1 MQLFYNPNIDETTE
15 SFSFDKEESK
25 HIIKVLRKKDTDIL
39 FVTNGL
45 GLLLK
50 TEITLAS
57 DNKCTVKTLAT
68 EQAETSKYH
77 LHLAVAPT
85 KMNDRYEWFLEKAT
99 EIGVHEITPII
110 CDRSE
115 RKAVNQERFEKILL
129 TAMKQSNVCFLPK
142 LNEAITFKEFIKHK
156 NDGLQLIAHCEETNK
171 KSLKSVLKAN
181 ENVTLLIGPEGDF
194 SEKEIA
200 LAIENNFVAVSL
212 GNTRLRTETA
222 AIVACHSV
230 VFLNESPLT
239 PTRATAN
246 WRSKGG
252 ITE

>member
-1 MQLFYNPNIDETTE
+1 MQLFYNPTIDETTE

-45 GLLLK
+45 GLLFE

-57 DNKCTVKTLAT
+57 DNKCTVKIL
-68 EQAETSKYH
+68 EIEKAEPSKFQ

-99 EIGVHEITPII
+99 EIGIHEITPIM

-115 RKAVNQERFEKILL
+115 RKAVNKERFEKIIL
-129 TAMKQSNVCFLPK
+129 TAMKQSNVLFLPK
-142 LNEAITFKEFIKHK
+142 LNEAIAFKEFIKRK
-156 NDGLQLIAHCEETNK
+156 NAGLQLIAHCEETDK
-171 KSLKSVLKAN
+171 KTLKSVIKTN

-200 LAIENNFVAVSL
+200 LALENNYVAVSL

-230 VFLNESPLT
+230 VFANESPLT
-239 PTRATAN
+239 PE
-246 WRSKGG
+246 GG
-252 ITE
+252 ISE